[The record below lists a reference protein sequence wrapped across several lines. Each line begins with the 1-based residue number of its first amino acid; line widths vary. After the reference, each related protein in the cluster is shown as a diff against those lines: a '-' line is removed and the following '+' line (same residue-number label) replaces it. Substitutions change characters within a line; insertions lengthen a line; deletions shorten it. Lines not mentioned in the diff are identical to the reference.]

1 MESTRAGA
9 ADFGDFFDKAAVPLH
24 VVGPDGTILNANQ
37 AELDLLGYS
46 REEYV
51 GRNIAEFHADA
62 PVIREILARLGAGD
76 TIRDYEAR
84 LRCRDGSIKHVLITS
99 NVRFDAGRFVNTR
112 CFTRDI
118 TAQKRVDELSAQTAD
133 YLEGLMEG
141 FVAYDGNWRMTYMNA
156 AAERLLG
163 RERTEVLGKTWHQAF
178 PHAVGNPVDQM
189 YQRVMRTRT
198 GERMDYDY
206 AHYRRWLEISASP
219 VKSGGVAVYFRDV
232 SDRETLNQVGR
243 TLSAELD
250 LERVVQAVT
259 DAATEASG
267 AQFGEFFYNVTNE
280 SGEPSVR
287 YSLSGLP
294 RDSAV
299 FAPALEGSGIVRS
312 DDITNDAR
320 AIPKAHLPVR
330 SYLAVPVISRS
341 GEVLGGLFL
350 GHEKTAVFT
359 ERAERL
365 VAGIAAQAAIA
376 MDNARLYRAE
386 RETAAK
392 LRDADRRKD
401 EFLATLAHELRNPLA
416 PIRTG
421 LHLLRITQPGSDSA
435 EQARAMMERQLGHLV
450 RLVDDLLEVSR
461 ISRGKIDLRRAPI
474 ELAAVVLSAVET
486 TRPAIE
492 AARHQLEISLPAQ
505 PLTVDADFVRLAQV
519 LANLLNN
526 AAKYTDPGGRIA
538 LSVRGE
544 GADAVSEAVISIRD
558 NGVGIPAE
566 LLPRVFDMFAQVD
579 RTLDRAQGGLG
590 IGLALAKSLVEMHA
604 GTIQVE
610 SAGPGQGS
618 EFIVRL
624 PATASAQPA
633 RSGDAP
639 FLAYLQPGSARRR
652 VLVVDDNVDAAQ
664 NLGLL
669 LGQMGC
675 EVQIAHGGAAAIEAA
690 RSGSPHLVLLDISM
704 PGVDGYSVVR
714 QLKQDLAFRDV
725 PFVAVTGLGRE
736 ADRDRAREAGFN
748 EHLVKPVSPEALR
761 QILERF

>member
-1 MESTRAGA
+1 L
-9 ADFGDFFDKAAVPLH
+9 V
-24 VVGPDGTILNANQ
+24 ANH
-37 AELDLLGYS
+37 LDW
-46 REEYV
+46 
-51 GRNIAEFHADA
+51 
-62 PVIREILARLGAGD
+62 
-76 TIRDYEAR
+76 
-84 LRCRDGSIKHVLITS
+84 
-99 NVRFDAGRFVNTR
+99 RF
-112 CFTRDI
+112 
-118 TAQKRVDELSAQTAD
+118 
-133 YLEGLMEG
+133 
-141 FVAYDGNWRMTYMNA
+141 TYFMA
-156 AAERLLG
+156 AAARNRG
-163 RERTEVLGKTWHQAF
+163 RGRDDVLGKTWHQAF
-178 PHAVGNPVDQM
+178 PHAVGNAVDQM
-189 YQRVMRTRT
+189 YQRVMRGRA
-198 GERMDYDY
+198 GERMEYY
-206 AHYRRWLEISASP
+206 YPHYRRWLEISASP

-232 SDRETLNQVGR
+232 TDRETLNQVGR
-243 TLSAELD
+243 TLAAELD

-267 AQFGEFFYNVTNE
+267 AQFGAFFYNVSNE
-280 SGEPSVR
+280 SGES
-287 YSLSGLP
+287 YMLYALSGVAREAFSKFPMP
-294 RDSAV
+294 RNTAV
-299 FAPALEGSGIVRS
+299 FAPTFDGTSIVRS
-312 DDITNDAR
+312 DDIRHDAR
-320 AIPKAHLPVR
+320 YGKSAPHYGMPQGHLPVR

-341 GEVLGGLFL
+341 GEVLGELFF
-350 GHEKTAVFT
+350 GHEQAAVFN

-386 RETAAK
+386 QEAAGK
-392 LRDADRRKD
+392 LREADRRKD

-435 EQARAMMERQLGHLV
+435 EQARAMMERQLTHLI

-461 ISRGKIDLRRAPI
+461 ISRGKIDLRRSPI

-492 AARHQLEISLPAQ
+492 AARHKLEISLPAQ

-544 GADAVSEAVISIRD
+544 GADAVSEAVISVRD

-639 FLAYLQPGSARRR
+639 FLAYFRPGSARRR

-664 NLGLL
+664 SLGLL
-669 LGQMGC
+669 LGHMGC
-675 EVQIAHGGAAAIEAA
+675 EVQIAHGGAAALEAA
-690 RSGSPHLVLLDISM
+690 RSGQPHLVLLDTSM

-714 QLKQDLAFRDV
+714 RLKQDPAFRDV
-725 PFVAVTGLGRE
+725 PFIAVTGLGRE

-761 QILERF
+761 EILERF

>member
-1 MESTRAGA
+1 MSVLPPGGT
-9 ADFGDFFDKAAVPLH
+9 DIGDF
-24 VVGPDGTILNANQ
+24 
-37 AELDLLGYS
+37 
-46 REEYV
+46 
-51 GRNIAEFHADA
+51 
-62 PVIREILARLGAGD
+62 
-76 TIRDYEAR
+76 
-84 LRCRDGSIKHVLITS
+84 
-99 NVRFDAGRFVNTR
+99 
-112 CFTRDI
+112 
-118 TAQKRVDELSAQTAD
+118 
-133 YLEGLMEG
+133 LEGLMEG
-141 FVAYDGNWRMTYMNA
+141 FVAYDQDWRMTYMNA
-156 AAERLLG
+156 AGERILG
-163 RERTEVLGKTWHQAF
+163 RRREDVLGKTWHQAF

-189 YQRVMRTRT
+189 YQRVMRSRA
-198 GERMDYDY
+198 GERMEYY
-206 AHYRRWLEISASP
+206 YPHYRRWLEISASP

-232 SDRETLNQVGR
+232 TDREILNQVGR
-243 TLSAELD
+243 TLAAELD

-267 AQFGEFFYNVTNE
+267 AQFGAFFYNVKNE
-280 SGEPSVR
+280 AGES
-287 YSLSGLP
+287 YMLYALSGVAREAFSKFPMP
-294 RDSAV
+294 RNTAV
-299 FAPALEGSGIVRS
+299 FAPTFDGTGVVRS
-312 DDITNDAR
+312 DDIRRDAR
-320 AIPKAHLPVR
+320 YGKSAPHHGMPQGHLPVR

-341 GEVLGGLFL
+341 GEVLGGLFF
-350 GHEKTAVFT
+350 GHEQAAVFT
-359 ERAERL
+359 ERTERL

-386 RETAAK
+386 QEAAAK
-392 LRDADRRKD
+392 LREADRRKD

-421 LHLLRITQPGSDSA
+421 LHLLRITPPGSESA
-435 EQARAMMERQLGHLV
+435 EQARAMMERQLTHLI

-461 ISRGKIDLRRAPI
+461 ISRGKIDLRRSPI

-492 AARHQLEISLPAQ
+492 AARHKLEISLPAQ

-544 GADAVSEAVISIRD
+544 RADARVEAVISVRD

-604 GTIQVE
+604 GTIQVQ

-624 PATASAQPA
+624 PATESAQSA
-633 RSGDAP
+633 GSGDAP

-664 NLGLL
+664 SLGLL

-690 RSGSPHLVLLDISM
+690 RSGQPHLVLLDISM

-714 QLKQDLAFRDV
+714 RLKQDLAFRDV

-761 QILERF
+761 KVLERF

>member
-1 MESTRAGA
+1 M
-9 ADFGDFFDKAAVPLH
+9 PLH
-24 VVGPDGTILNANQ
+24 VVGADGTILSANQ
-37 AELDLLGYS
+37 AELDLLGYA

-51 GRNIAEFHADA
+51 GRNIAEFHADP
-62 PVIREILARLGAGD
+62 PVIRDILARLSAAE
-76 TIRDYEAR
+76 TISEYEAR

-99 NVRFDAGRFVNTR
+99 NARFDAGRFVNTR

-118 TAQKRVDELSAQTAD
+118 TAQKRVEELNAQTAD

-141 FVAYDGNWRMTYMNA
+141 FVAYDQDWRMTYMNA
-156 AAERLLG
+156 AGERILG
-163 RERTEVLGKTWHQAF
+163 RRRDDVLGKTWHQAF

-189 YQRVMRTRT
+189 YQRVMRTPRRRAHGVLLPALPALARDQRLAGEERRRRGVLPRRHRPRDPQPGRPHARRRARPRARGAGGDRRRDR
-198 GERMDYDY
+198 GERR
-206 AHYRRWLEISASP
+206 AVRRVLLQ
-219 VKSGGVAVYFRDV
+219 
-232 SDRETLNQVGR
+232 RER
-243 TLSAELD
+243 TK
-250 LERVVQAVT
+250 R
-259 DAATEASG
+259 
-267 AQFGEFFYNVTNE
+267 GESYML
-280 SGEPSVR
+280 
-287 YSLSGLP
+287 YSLSGVP
-294 RDSAV
+294 REAFSKFPMPRNTAV
-299 FAPALEGSGIVRS
+299 FAPTFEGSGVVRS
-312 DDITNDAR
+312 DDITKDAR
-320 AIPKAHLPVR
+320 YGKSAPHHGMPQGHLPVR

-341 GEVLGGLFL
+341 GEVLGGLFF
-350 GHEKTAVFT
+350 GHEQAAVFT

-386 RETAAK
+386 QEAAAK
-392 LRDADRRKD
+392 LREADRRKD

-435 EQARAMMERQLGHLV
+435 EQARAMMERQLTHLI

-461 ISRGKIDLRRAPI
+461 ISRGKIDLRRSPI

-492 AARHQLEISLPAQ
+492 AARHRLEISLPAQ

-544 GADAVSEAVISIRD
+544 GAEAVISVRD

-590 IGLALAKSLVEMHA
+590 IGLALAKSLVEMH
-604 GTIQVE
+604 GGHHPGGERRTR
-610 SAGPGQGS
+610 PGQRIHRAPAGDRVDGTTGHWRRPVS
-618 EFIVRL
+618 RL
-624 PATASAQPA
+624 PQARQRATPRARGRRQRRRRAESRPA
-633 RSGDAP
+633 ARPDGLRGADR
-639 FLAYLQPGSARRR
+639 ARRR
-652 VLVVDDNVDAAQ
+652 GGDRSGALGPAAPRAARHQ
-664 NLGLL
+664 HARDRRL
-669 LGQMGC
+669 QR
-675 EVQIAHGGAAAIEAA
+675 GAA
-690 RSGSPHLVLLDISM
+690 
-704 PGVDGYSVVR
+704 
-714 QLKQDLAFRDV
+714 LKQDLAFRDV
-725 PFVAVTGLGRE
+725 PFIAVTGLGRE

-761 QILERF
+761 EVLERF

>member
-1 MESTRAGA
+1 MSVLPPGGT
-9 ADFGDFFDKAAVPLH
+9 DIGDF
-24 VVGPDGTILNANQ
+24 
-37 AELDLLGYS
+37 
-46 REEYV
+46 
-51 GRNIAEFHADA
+51 
-62 PVIREILARLGAGD
+62 
-76 TIRDYEAR
+76 
-84 LRCRDGSIKHVLITS
+84 
-99 NVRFDAGRFVNTR
+99 
-112 CFTRDI
+112 
-118 TAQKRVDELSAQTAD
+118 
-133 YLEGLMEG
+133 LEGLMEG
-141 FVAYDGNWRMTYMNA
+141 FVAYDQDWRMTYMNA
-156 AAERLLG
+156 AAERILG
-163 RERTEVLGKTWHQAF
+163 RQRSDVLGKTWHQAF
-178 PHAVGNPVDQM
+178 PHAVGNPVDRM
-189 YQRVMRTRT
+189 YQRVM
-198 GERMDYDY
+198 GERIGERTEYY
-206 AHYRRWLEISASP
+206 YPHYRRWLEISASP

-232 SDRETLNQVGR
+232 TDRETLNQVVR
-243 TLSAELD
+243 TLAAELD

-267 AQFGEFFYNVTNE
+267 AQFGEFFYNVTDE
-280 SGEPSVR
+280 TGEASVR
-287 YSLSGLP
+287 CSLSGLP
-294 RDSAV
+294 RDAAV
-299 FAPALEGSGIVRS
+299 FAPAFEDSGIVRS

-320 AIPKAHLPVR
+320 AMPKAQLPVR

-341 GEVLGGLFL
+341 GAVLGGLFF
-350 GHEKTAVFT
+350 GHEQAAVFT
-359 ERAERL
+359 ERTERL

-386 RETAAK
+386 QEAAAK
-392 LRDADRRKD
+392 LREADRRKD

-421 LHLLRITQPGSDSA
+421 LHLLRMTPPGSDSA
-435 EQARAMMERQLGHLV
+435 EQARAMMERQLTHLI

-461 ISRGKIDLRRAPI
+461 ISRGKIALRRSPI

-492 AARHQLEISLPAQ
+492 AARHKLEISLPAQ

-526 AAKYTDPGGRIA
+526 AAKYTDPGGHIT

-544 GADAVSEAVISIRD
+544 RADARLEAVISVRD

-604 GTIQVE
+604 GTIQVQ

-624 PATASAQPA
+624 PATEPAQSA

-664 NLGLL
+664 SLGLL

-690 RSGSPHLVLLDISM
+690 RSNQPHLVLLDISM

-714 QLKQDLAFRDV
+714 RLRQDLAFRDV
-725 PFVAVTGLGRE
+725 PFIAVTGLGRE
-736 ADRDRAREAGFN
+736 VDRDRAREAGFN
-748 EHLVKPVSPEALR
+748 EHLVKPVSLEALR
-761 QILERF
+761 EVLERF

>member
-1 MESTRAGA
+1 MSVLPPGGT
-9 ADFGDFFDKAAVPLH
+9 DIGDF
-24 VVGPDGTILNANQ
+24 
-37 AELDLLGYS
+37 
-46 REEYV
+46 
-51 GRNIAEFHADA
+51 
-62 PVIREILARLGAGD
+62 
-76 TIRDYEAR
+76 
-84 LRCRDGSIKHVLITS
+84 
-99 NVRFDAGRFVNTR
+99 
-112 CFTRDI
+112 
-118 TAQKRVDELSAQTAD
+118 
-133 YLEGLMEG
+133 LEGLMEG
-141 FVAYDGNWRMTYMNA
+141 FVAYDQDWRMTYMNA
-156 AAERLLG
+156 AAERILG
-163 RERTEVLGKTWHQAF
+163 RRRDDVLGKTWHQAF
-178 PHAVGNPVDQM
+178 PHAVGNAVDQM
-189 YQRVMRTRT
+189 YQRVMRGRA
-198 GERMDYDY
+198 GERMEYY
-206 AHYRRWLEISASP
+206 YPHYRRWLEISASP

-232 SDRETLNQVGR
+232 TDRETLNQVVR
-243 TLSAELD
+243 TLAAELD

-267 AQFGEFFYNVTNE
+267 AQFGAFFYNVKNE
-280 SGEPSVR
+280 AGES
-287 YSLSGLP
+287 YMLYALSGVAREAFSKFPMP
-294 RDSAV
+294 RNTAV
-299 FAPALEGSGIVRS
+299 FAPTFDGTAVVRS
-312 DDITNDAR
+312 DDIRRDAR
-320 AIPKAHLPVR
+320 YGKSAPHYGMPQGHLPVR

-341 GEVLGGLFL
+341 GEVLGGLFF
-350 GHEKTAVFT
+350 GHEQAAVFT

-386 RETAAK
+386 QEAAAK
-392 LRDADRRKD
+392 LREADRRKD

-421 LHLLRITQPGSDSA
+421 LHLLRITAPGSESA
-435 EQARAMMERQLGHLV
+435 EQARAMMERQLTHLI

-461 ISRGKIDLRRAPI
+461 ISRGKIDLRRSPV

-492 AARHQLEISLPAQ
+492 AARHKLEISLPAQ

-544 GADAVSEAVISIRD
+544 GADAVISVRD
-558 NGVGIPAE
+558 NGLGIPAE

-604 GTIQVE
+604 GTIHAE

-624 PATASAQPA
+624 PATESARSA
-633 RSGDAP
+633 GSGDAP

-664 NLGLL
+664 SLGLL

-690 RSGSPHLVLLDISM
+690 RSGQPHLVLLDISM

-761 QILERF
+761 KVLERF